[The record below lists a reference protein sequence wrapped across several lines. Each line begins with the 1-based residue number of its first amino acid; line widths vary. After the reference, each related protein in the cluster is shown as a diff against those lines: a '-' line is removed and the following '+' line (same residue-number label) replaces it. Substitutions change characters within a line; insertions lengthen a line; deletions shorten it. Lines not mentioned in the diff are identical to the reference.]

1 MARDMLI
8 SPLFFSFL
16 SSFVIFHYL
25 FFLFFQYFLNESEKW
40 FDARVLILHANI
52 YFRMTSFSFSCFCFP
67 FIVITKSK
75 LNYFIAKFLIVSG
88 CFPLFP
94 LFPPSF
100 PSPALVFSISHV
112 IDRGLFP
119 SFFLSLAMK
128 RDLRLCAINI
138 WKHSTSSLLGK
149 VHSRDLAE

>member
-1 MARDMLI
+1 MLI

-75 LNYFIAKFLIVSG
+75 LNYFIAKFFNNVRLFPTFPTFPSF
-88 CFPLFP
+88 FPL
-94 LFPPSF
+94 PP
-100 PSPALVFSISHV
+100 PALVFSISHV